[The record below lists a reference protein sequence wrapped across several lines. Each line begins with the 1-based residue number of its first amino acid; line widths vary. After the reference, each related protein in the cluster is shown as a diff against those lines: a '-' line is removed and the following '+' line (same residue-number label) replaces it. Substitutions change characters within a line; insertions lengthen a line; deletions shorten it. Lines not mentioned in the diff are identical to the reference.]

1 MAALGEALVV
11 QSAQPRDLAAL
22 AFVVSLFAILLVVS
36 LMVGTPVR

>member
-1 MAALGEALVV
+1 LGEAFV

-36 LMVGTPVR
+36 LMVGSPAR